1 MSQSGGRAFTS
12 GLRAPEQFLG
22 VLASKPTSVTLRH
35 SQRSSLGSELVTQAK
50 VQAFASG
57 HRYPDSPRQWLPRV
71 PLCERNANE
80 KFRSIAGTPPAETR
94 TRRRLASHGE
104 HLKSCD

>member
-57 HRYPDSPRQWLPRV
+57 HRYPDSPRQWLSRV

-80 KFRSIAGTPPAETR
+80 QFAEHRRNSAGRDSDTPTAR
-94 TRRRLASHGE
+94 QSRRRSTLM
-104 HLKSCD
+104 